1 MVLTEREKQVL
12 ELRIE
17 QRKTL
22 SEVGK
27 ILGISRE
34 RVRQIEV
41 KVRKKMKYKE
51 LWEKFK
57 EIG

>member
-51 LWEKFK
+51 LWEKIK